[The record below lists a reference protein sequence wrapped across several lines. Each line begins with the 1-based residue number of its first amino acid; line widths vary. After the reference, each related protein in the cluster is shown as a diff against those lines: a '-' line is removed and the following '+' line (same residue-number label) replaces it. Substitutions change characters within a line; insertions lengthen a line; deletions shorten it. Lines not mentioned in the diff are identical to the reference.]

1 MALTINVNNA
11 PVFKYSI
18 DAFSFN
24 LDDGI
29 VFDASSALSFTG
41 SENASFKFSYIYPND
56 AEDTSIQ
63 LETSDVDTS
72 SWSYNGLQAVALEP
86 ETVFASSF
94 SDENI
99 VYNGF
104 ALAFNEAVET
114 VFPDRIAF
122 SFDEYNMTIETQS
135 DFDNFVNFAAS
146 TDELPIQSLE
156 QGVSHLFSE
165 LHNIDVTHPI
175 TVSGQLTVGSVL
187 NATVADWIDPDG
199 TSTSTFDYQWL
210 RNGNA
215 VSNASNTA
223 YELTDNDLGS
233 TISVSVSY
241 IDDGGTAEE
250 ITSFA
255 SEAVGTALIRDEHS
269 NNAGWKFY
277 TGTDGSDLVF
287 GQSSSVYSSGA
298 GDDTFVSSDDA
309 EFQAFVGGLGTDQYI
324 ITKPGVMAVA
334 EVNDGS
340 TNVLSASGIG
350 FTYDTTFVLT
360 VNDGQHLIVEDT
372 LSDQAVWLIDWDE
385 GGFSSSKAIL
395 ADGEYTA
402 QFIAENLSLRPNY
415 LGDFSWSELIE
426 MGVYIPNDMPELIAD
441 AKQWALGADTSNA
454 EDVTINLNDNDG
466 TLTAAELETWV
477 GLTGTAPAGS
487 ELTLISTWDVTGG
500 SEEILV
506 TTDANGTWEI
516 TPEDV
521 EDTPY
526 DGTYALS
533 LTARD
538 ASGTVLGTQTS
549 EVTFA
554 SGNTFSNT
562 NNLPTGSVTISGTA
576 IVGTTLTAVTSTIS
590 DEDGLGDFNYQWF
603 ADDVVITDAIES
615 TLTLSQAE
623 VDKAIT
629 VKVSYTDGYGASEE
643 LTSSASDAVANV
655 NDAPIAV
662 GGVVGFELIAQAPAT
677 DPVEGEFGNPVTR
690 IQDVQLIPISAP
702 DAYSY
707 AVLDTRGVVWLLEEG
722 RFRDEPLIDLRGD
735 AGYPL
740 SFIPSFGFGENGL
753 RSIAFHPDYATQ
765 GTDGYGKIYL
775 AYSSKSTEDVRGDT
789 KVFTFDDSYP
799 DADINTP
806 ITSLFDDTVTEFII
820 DPETMV
826 IDIGSARELL
836 RIEQPFNNHNF
847 GQLKFNPHAKPGDVD
862 YGLLYF
868 SSGDG
873 GFADDPLNISQR
885 LDQIHGSFLRIN
897 PLEGD
902 NGEAYTIPEQNPF
915 VAAYG
920 VLPEIIAYGFRN
932 AQQFDFSIGGDIYL
946 SEIGQDGAEE
956 VNLYVP
962 GANYGWDIAEGTF
975 LLINP
980 EEGDGN
986 SPYES
991 LSKIETLDGPYSEF
1005 QFPVVQYLHSE
1016 MDNQLV
1022 AIGGGVVY
1030 EDGEINL
1037 LTDKFVFP
1045 DISSG
1050 RFFYAST
1057 TKALENLISE
1067 GRIDPTETQIPLEL
1081 LLVNDYGEQTS
1092 FADISGIEVFPGEIR
1107 PDLRF
1112 APTADGGI
1120 FAFSKSS
1127 GNIYKLKAPDQIDVT
1142 LSDENELL
1150 YATDG
1155 NDAIDGLGGA
1165 DILFGLVGDD
1175 TLDGGSGDDTLSGGA
1190 GSDIFVFKGEF
1201 GHDTITDYNSNED
1214 ILEFYANDGSALNI
1228 SDLIETVNSDGNRV
1242 LSTADGLSSVT
1253 LEGTGGI
1260 TPVSGGLA
1268 MSVVSQDGDVVTFG
1282 SFC

>member
-56 AEDTSIQ
+56 AEDMSVQ
-63 LETSDVDTS
+63 LETSGTDTN
-72 SWSYNGLQAVALEP
+72 SWSYNGLEAGPIEP
-86 ETVFASSF
+86 EYVFASSF

-215 VSNASNTA
+215 VSNANNTA

-233 TISVSVSY
+233 TISVSVRY
-241 IDDGGTAEE
+241 IDDGGTTEE
-250 ITSFA
+250 ITSFT

-298 GDDTFVSSDDA
+298 GDDTFVSGDDA
-309 EFQAFVGGLGTDQYI
+309 EFQAFVGGLGTDQYT

-340 TNVLSASGIG
+340 INILSASGIG

-454 EDVTINLNDNDG
+454 ETVTINLNDNDGTLTAAELETWVGLTGTAPAGSELTLISTWDVTGGSEEILVTTDANGTWEITPDDVEDTPYDGTYALSLTARDSSGTVLGTQTSEVTFASGNLAPTETVTINLNDNDG

-538 ASGTVLGTQTS
+538 SSGTVLGTQTS

-554 SGNTFSNT
+554 SGN
-562 NNLPTGSVTISGTA
+562 LAPTETVTINLNDNDG
-576 IVGTTLTAVTSTIS
+576 TLTAAELETWVGLTGTAPAGSELTLISTWDVTGGSEEILVTTDANGTWEITPEDVEDTPYDGTYALSLTARDSSGTVLGTQTSEVTFASGNLAPTETVTINLNDNDGTLTAAELETWVGLTGTAPAGSELTLISTWDVTGGSEEILVTT
-590 DEDGLGDFNYQWF
+590 DANGTWEITP
-603 ADDVVITDAIES
+603 DDVEDTPYDGTYALSLTAKDSSGTVLGTQTSEVTFASGNLAPTETVTINLNDNDGTLTAAELETWVGITGTAPAGSELTLISIWDVTGGSEEILVTTDANGTWEITPDDVEDTPYDGTYALS
-615 TLTLSQAE
+615 LTAKDSSGTVLGTQTSE
-623 VDKAIT
+623 VT
-629 VKVSYTDGYGASEE
+629 FASGN
-643 LTSSASDAVANV
+643 L
-655 NDAPIAV
+655 APIM
-662 GGVVGFELIAQAPAT
+662 
-677 DPVEGEFGNPVTR
+677 
-690 IQDVQLIPISAP
+690 
-702 DAYSY
+702 
-707 AVLDTRGVVWLLEEG
+707 
-722 RFRDEPLIDLRGD
+722 GD
-735 AGYPL
+735 DGDNIL
-740 SFIPSFGFGENGL
+740 
-753 RSIAFHPDYATQ
+753 T
-765 GTDGYGKIYL
+765 GTDG
-775 AYSSKSTEDVRGDT
+775 
-789 KVFTFDDSYP
+789 
-799 DADINTP
+799 N
-806 ITSLFDDTVTEFII
+806 
-820 DPETMV
+820 
-826 IDIGSARELL
+826 
-836 RIEQPFNNHNF
+836 
-847 GQLKFNPHAKPGDVD
+847 
-862 YGLLYF
+862 
-868 SSGDG
+868 
-873 GFADDPLNISQR
+873 
-885 LDQIHGSFLRIN
+885 
-897 PLEGD
+897 
-902 NGEAYTIPEQNPF
+902 
-915 VAAYG
+915 
-920 VLPEIIAYGFRN
+920 
-932 AQQFDFSIGGDIYL
+932 
-946 SEIGQDGAEE
+946 
-956 VNLYVP
+956 
-962 GANYGWDIAEGTF
+962 
-975 LLINP
+975 
-980 EEGDGN
+980 
-986 SPYES
+986 
-991 LSKIETLDGPYSEF
+991 
-1005 QFPVVQYLHSE
+1005 
-1016 MDNQLV
+1016 
-1022 AIGGGVVY
+1022 
-1030 EDGEINL
+1030 
-1037 LTDKFVFP
+1037 
-1045 DISSG
+1045 
-1050 RFFYAST
+1050 
-1057 TKALENLISE
+1057 
-1067 GRIDPTETQIPLEL
+1067 
-1081 LLVNDYGEQTS
+1081 
-1092 FADISGIEVFPGEIR
+1092 
-1107 PDLRF
+1107 
-1112 APTADGGI
+1112 
-1120 FAFSKSS
+1120 
-1127 GNIYKLKAPDQIDVT
+1127 
-1142 LSDENELL
+1142 
-1150 YATDG
+1150 
-1155 NDAIDGLGGA
+1155 
-1165 DILFGLVGDD
+1165 D
-1175 TLDGGSGDDTLSGGA
+1175 TLDGGSGNDTLSGGA
-1190 GSDIFVFKGEF
+1190 GDDVYEYWGYEGFDVISETSGFDKIIFK
-1201 GHDTITDYNSNED
+1201 DAPY
-1214 ILEFYANDGSALNI
+1214 
-1228 SDLIETVNSDGNRV
+1228 
-1242 LSTADGLSSVT
+1242 
-1253 LEGTGGI
+1253 
-1260 TPVSGGLA
+1260 
-1268 MSVVSQDGDVVTFG
+1268 
-1282 SFC
+1282 

>member
-1 MALTINVNNA
+1 MSHFEVEFIGGDVFIAVWNGDIDLAFPSDTITALAINVNNA

-56 AEDTSIQ
+56 AEDTSVQ
-63 LETSDVDTS
+63 LETSEIDTN
-72 SWSYNGLQAVALEP
+72 SWSYNGLEAGPIEP
-86 ETVFASSF
+86 EYVFASSF
-94 SDENI
+94 SDGNI
-99 VYNGF
+99 VHNGF

-215 VSNASNTA
+215 VSNANNTA

-233 TISVSVSY
+233 TISVSVRY
-241 IDDGGTAEE
+241 IDDGGTTEE
-250 ITSFA
+250 ITSFT

-298 GDDTFVSSDDA
+298 GDDTFVSGDDA
-309 EFQAFVGGLGTDQYI
+309 EFQAFVGGLGTDQYT

-340 TNVLSASGIG
+340 INILSASGIG

-426 MGVYIPNDMPELIAD
+426 MGVNIPNDMPELIAD

-454 EDVTINLNDNDG
+454 EDVTINLNDDDG

-576 IVGTTLTAVTSTIS
+576 VVGNTLSADTSTIS
-590 DEDGLGDFNYQWF
+590 DEDGLGEFNYQWSNDGLEIDGATASTF
-603 ADDVVITDAIES
+603 LLTEAEVDFTLDVAVNYIDSAGNSESVKSLTTSHVGVAFDPELTNTFTIPVLHWDFLYDNENDVEVLKFIANASAKLELLDNPSFNYFYEVYQLDDEFYYETELYGDLSSIRITYGEEIVPLFWEVFFDGSSEVYSNLEMRRLESDDYYYDLLSLDLDDDEIGPEAGGLLIQLGTDDPDGFTSEITDQASFDEFVLSLNDLIGTAIPTDVSYGPGQDGLLNAIIQDYDGGDVTAPFLLVGDGGDAGWPALVDPSWDFTSDDEDIGLAELAAAFSSPELVLFQGYVDDPSSTIKIELKGVGDNSAFTFIYES
-615 TLTLSQAE
+615 SPEQSVLVGSPKLTDGSPLYFYSLTVQDSGLTLSDLVAGKYQE
-623 VDKAIT
+623 TIT
-629 VKVSYTDGYGASEE
+629 
-643 LTSSASDAVANV
+643 
-655 NDAPIAV
+655 
-662 GGVVGFELIAQAPAT
+662 AT
-677 DPVEGEFGNPVTR
+677 DPSGNSSSSFSQIT
-690 IQDVQLIPISAP
+690 ITD
-702 DAYSY
+702 D
-707 AVLDTRGVVWLLEEG
+707 
-722 RFRDEPLIDLRGD
+722 GD
-735 AGYPL
+735 
-740 SFIPSFGFGENGL
+740 
-753 RSIAFHPDYATQ
+753 D
-765 GTDGYGKIYL
+765 
-775 AYSSKSTEDVRGDT
+775 
-789 KVFTFDDSYP
+789 
-799 DADINTP
+799 
-806 ITSLFDDTVTEFII
+806 
-820 DPETMV
+820 
-826 IDIGSARELL
+826 
-836 RIEQPFNNHNF
+836 
-847 GQLKFNPHAKPGDVD
+847 
-862 YGLLYF
+862 
-868 SSGDG
+868 
-873 GFADDPLNISQR
+873 
-885 LDQIHGSFLRIN
+885 
-897 PLEGD
+897 D
-902 NGEAYTIPEQNPF
+902 NGE
-915 VAAYG
+915 
-920 VLPEIIAYGFRN
+920 
-932 AQQFDFSIGGDIYL
+932 
-946 SEIGQDGAEE
+946 
-956 VNLYVP
+956 
-962 GANYGWDIAEGTF
+962 
-975 LLINP
+975 
-980 EEGDGN
+980 
-986 SPYES
+986 
-991 LSKIETLDGPYSEF
+991 
-1005 QFPVVQYLHSE
+1005 
-1016 MDNQLV
+1016 
-1022 AIGGGVVY
+1022 
-1030 EDGEINL
+1030 
-1037 LTDKFVFP
+1037 
-1045 DISSG
+1045 
-1050 RFFYAST
+1050 
-1057 TKALENLISE
+1057 
-1067 GRIDPTETQIPLEL
+1067 PT
-1081 LLVNDYGEQTS
+1081 
-1092 FADISGIEVFPGEIR
+1092 
-1107 PDLRF
+1107 
-1112 APTADGGI
+1112 
-1120 FAFSKSS
+1120 
-1127 GNIYKLKAPDQIDVT
+1127 
-1142 LSDENELL
+1142 
-1150 YATDG
+1150 
-1155 NDAIDGLGGA
+1155 
-1165 DILFGLVGDD
+1165 
-1175 TLDGGSGDDTLSGGA
+1175 
-1190 GSDIFVFKGEF
+1190 
-1201 GHDTITDYNSNED
+1201 
-1214 ILEFYANDGSALNI
+1214 
-1228 SDLIETVNSDGNRV
+1228 
-1242 LSTADGLSSVT
+1242 
-1253 LEGTGGI
+1253 
-1260 TPVSGGLA
+1260 SGGLA
-1268 MSVVSQDGDVVTFG
+1268 MSIMSQDGDVVTFG
-1282 SFC
+1282 VFADP

>member
-1 MALTINVNNA
+1 MALSN
-11 PVFKYSI
+11 
-18 DAFSFN
+18 
-24 LDDGI
+24 
-29 VFDASSALSFTG
+29 
-41 SENASFKFSYIYPND
+41 
-56 AEDTSIQ
+56 Q
-63 LETSDVDTS
+63 R
-72 SWSYNGLQAVALEP
+72 
-86 ETVFASSF
+86 TVFASSF

-215 VSNASNTA
+215 VSNANNTA

-233 TISVSVSY
+233 TISVSVRY

-250 ITSFA
+250 ITSFT

-426 MGVYIPNDMPELIAD
+426 MGVDIPNDMPELIAD

-454 EDVTINLNDNDG
+454 EDVTINLNDDDG

-516 TPEDV
+516 TPDDV

-533 LTARD
+533 LTAKD

-554 SGNTFSNT
+554 SGN
-562 NNLPTGSVTISGTA
+562 LAPTETVTINLNDNDG
-576 IVGTTLTAVTSTIS
+576 TLTAAELETWVGITGTAPAGSELTLISIWDVTGGSEEILVTTDANGTWEITP
-590 DEDGLGDFNYQWF
+590 
-603 ADDVVITDAIES
+603 DDVEDTPYDGTYALSLTAKDSSGTVLGTQTSEVTFASGNLAPTETVTINLNDNDGTLTAAELETWVGITGTAPAGSELTLISIWDVTGGSEEILVTTDANGTWEITPDDVEDTPYDGTYALS
-615 TLTLSQAE
+615 LTAKDSSGTVLGTQTSEVTFASGNLAPTETVTINLNDNDGTLTAAE
-623 VDKAIT
+623 LETWVGIT
-629 VKVSYTDGYGASEE
+629 GTAPAGSELTLISIWDVTGGSEE
-643 LTSSASDAVANV
+643 ILVTTDANGTWEITPDDVEDTPYDGTYALSLTAKDSSGTVLGTQTSEVTFASGNLAPTETVTINLNDNDGTLTAAELETWVGITGTAPAGSELTLISIWDVTGGSEEILVTTDANGTWEITPDDVEDTPYDGTYALSLTAKDSSGTVLGTQTSEVTFASGNL
-655 NDAPIAV
+655 APIM
-662 GGVVGFELIAQAPAT
+662 
-677 DPVEGEFGNPVTR
+677 
-690 IQDVQLIPISAP
+690 
-702 DAYSY
+702 
-707 AVLDTRGVVWLLEEG
+707 
-722 RFRDEPLIDLRGD
+722 GD
-735 AGYPL
+735 DGDNIL
-740 SFIPSFGFGENGL
+740 
-753 RSIAFHPDYATQ
+753 T
-765 GTDGYGKIYL
+765 GTDG
-775 AYSSKSTEDVRGDT
+775 
-789 KVFTFDDSYP
+789 
-799 DADINTP
+799 N
-806 ITSLFDDTVTEFII
+806 
-820 DPETMV
+820 
-826 IDIGSARELL
+826 
-836 RIEQPFNNHNF
+836 
-847 GQLKFNPHAKPGDVD
+847 
-862 YGLLYF
+862 
-868 SSGDG
+868 
-873 GFADDPLNISQR
+873 
-885 LDQIHGSFLRIN
+885 
-897 PLEGD
+897 
-902 NGEAYTIPEQNPF
+902 
-915 VAAYG
+915 
-920 VLPEIIAYGFRN
+920 
-932 AQQFDFSIGGDIYL
+932 
-946 SEIGQDGAEE
+946 
-956 VNLYVP
+956 
-962 GANYGWDIAEGTF
+962 
-975 LLINP
+975 
-980 EEGDGN
+980 
-986 SPYES
+986 
-991 LSKIETLDGPYSEF
+991 
-1005 QFPVVQYLHSE
+1005 
-1016 MDNQLV
+1016 
-1022 AIGGGVVY
+1022 
-1030 EDGEINL
+1030 
-1037 LTDKFVFP
+1037 
-1045 DISSG
+1045 
-1050 RFFYAST
+1050 
-1057 TKALENLISE
+1057 
-1067 GRIDPTETQIPLEL
+1067 
-1081 LLVNDYGEQTS
+1081 
-1092 FADISGIEVFPGEIR
+1092 
-1107 PDLRF
+1107 
-1112 APTADGGI
+1112 
-1120 FAFSKSS
+1120 
-1127 GNIYKLKAPDQIDVT
+1127 
-1142 LSDENELL
+1142 
-1150 YATDG
+1150 
-1155 NDAIDGLGGA
+1155 
-1165 DILFGLVGDD
+1165 D
-1175 TLDGGSGDDTLSGGA
+1175 TLDGGSGNDTLSGGA
-1190 GSDIFVFKGEF
+1190 GDDVYEYWGYEGFDVISETSGFDTIVFKEAHNENAGWGSPFQEGDDLVYVADNGISGFRVTDHFSDPDKSIELFEYELSGYSVLVRNSDQEIVDPF
-1201 GHDTITDYNSNED
+1201 GNYDELLVGTVGNDTIIGAAGDNIIHDEIYGYGGDDTIDNSVGGKSWIEAGDGDDVITGGASEDHIRGQDGDDTLSGNDGNDYLFGGAGDDRLTGGRGNDMVLGGAGDDTLTGGSGSDTFQFHGVFEHDTITDYNSDED

-1253 LEGTGGI
+1253 LEGTAGI

>member
-1 MALTINVNNA
+1 MAESTVQETSSATDVLGLGDEVVRLDIYPALYQQDYYSKLTTDLQFMEFSDFSNAVEADLAFFSELSEIASTVGLQASDTGFSLSAGAIYLGGYNSIDISANISDFKIDGAAANPVTLEMLFEADSIEEFDISGQFHSVTLSTNTTDLLTLEHSTDGISLVYDNATSGMVDRLRLDGTFNNELSEIIPLVSDLLSTNTDDPFALLGSQEFIDTSEELNDMMSLTGLSIFQKDVVEPLIQLTATDTTISVSYKKWDIAGEVRVSDDWVPSEGDLIALLQEFVASENVDASELAEIYANSGSASLSISHDDVGKLLEVGLKDFGQMFSAFETETDNLSLSFGQTENDSYAIDSNGVTAIVFKDALLDEERMNELLEEFELFDSQGDSSTAADQNNA

-56 AEDTSIQ
+56 AEDTSVQ
-63 LETSDVDTS
+63 LETSGTDTN
-72 SWSYNGLQAVALEP
+72 SWSYNGLEAGPIEP
-86 ETVFASSF
+86 EYVFASSF

-215 VSNASNTA
+215 VSNANNTA

-233 TISVSVSY
+233 TISVSVRY

-250 ITSFA
+250 ITSFT

-426 MGVYIPNDMPELIAD
+426 MGVDIPNDMPELIAD

-487 ELTLISTWDVTGG
+487 ELTLVATLDVTGG
-500 SEEILV
+500 VDEFII
-506 TTDANGTWEI
+506 TTAANGDWSFTRDDI
-516 TPEDV
+516 NGI
-521 EDTPY
+521 PY
-526 DGTYALS
+526 DGTYTLS

-538 ASGTVLGTQTS
+538 ASGT
-549 EVTFA
+549 
-554 SGNTFSNT
+554 
-562 NNLPTGSVTISGTA
+562 ISGTHLRRLPLHLA
-576 IVGTTLTAVTSTIS
+576 TLLQVMDLEPKLIQTEVYTS
-590 DEDGLGDFNYQWF
+590 
-603 ADDVVITDAIES
+603 
-615 TLTLSQAE
+615 
-623 VDKAIT
+623 
-629 VKVSYTDGYGASEE
+629 VS
-643 LTSSASDAVANV
+643 
-655 NDAPIAV
+655 
-662 GGVVGFELIAQAPAT
+662 F
-677 DPVEGEFGNPVTR
+677 
-690 IQDVQLIPISAP
+690 
-702 DAYSY
+702 
-707 AVLDTRGVVWLLEEG
+707 
-722 RFRDEPLIDLRGD
+722 
-735 AGYPL
+735 
-740 SFIPSFGFGENGL
+740 
-753 RSIAFHPDYATQ
+753 
-765 GTDGYGKIYL
+765 
-775 AYSSKSTEDVRGDT
+775 
-789 KVFTFDDSYP
+789 
-799 DADINTP
+799 
-806 ITSLFDDTVTEFII
+806 
-820 DPETMV
+820 
-826 IDIGSARELL
+826 
-836 RIEQPFNNHNF
+836 
-847 GQLKFNPHAKPGDVD
+847 
-862 YGLLYF
+862 
-868 SSGDG
+868 
-873 GFADDPLNISQR
+873 
-885 LDQIHGSFLRIN
+885 
-897 PLEGD
+897 
-902 NGEAYTIPEQNPF
+902 
-915 VAAYG
+915 
-920 VLPEIIAYGFRN
+920 
-932 AQQFDFSIGGDIYL
+932 
-946 SEIGQDGAEE
+946 
-956 VNLYVP
+956 
-962 GANYGWDIAEGTF
+962 
-975 LLINP
+975 
-980 EEGDGN
+980 
-986 SPYES
+986 
-991 LSKIETLDGPYSEF
+991 
-1005 QFPVVQYLHSE
+1005 
-1016 MDNQLV
+1016 
-1022 AIGGGVVY
+1022 
-1030 EDGEINL
+1030 
-1037 LTDKFVFP
+1037 
-1045 DISSG
+1045 
-1050 RFFYAST
+1050 
-1057 TKALENLISE
+1057 
-1067 GRIDPTETQIPLEL
+1067 
-1081 LLVNDYGEQTS
+1081 
-1092 FADISGIEVFPGEIR
+1092 
-1107 PDLRF
+1107 
-1112 APTADGGI
+1112 
-1120 FAFSKSS
+1120 
-1127 GNIYKLKAPDQIDVT
+1127 
-1142 LSDENELL
+1142 
-1150 YATDG
+1150 
-1155 NDAIDGLGGA
+1155 
-1165 DILFGLVGDD
+1165 
-1175 TLDGGSGDDTLSGGA
+1175 
-1190 GSDIFVFKGEF
+1190 
-1201 GHDTITDYNSNED
+1201 
-1214 ILEFYANDGSALNI
+1214 
-1228 SDLIETVNSDGNRV
+1228 
-1242 LSTADGLSSVT
+1242 
-1253 LEGTGGI
+1253 
-1260 TPVSGGLA
+1260 
-1268 MSVVSQDGDVVTFG
+1268 
-1282 SFC
+1282 